1 MEPSGTVATTNL
13 KMAIGIFFFNTNQ
26 IYNISGIYNMLIINS
41 ISLALEFTFL
51 LIETLAFTL
60 IIIGTNS

>member
-1 MEPSGTVATTNL
+1 
-13 KMAIGIFFFNTNQ
+13 
-26 IYNISGIYNMLIINS
+26 MLIINS